1 MLKSGGEGMFKEF
14 VGRLGDDIRRAWDE
28 LPKGTRREL
37 AHALGLMPR
46 DLKRWRGLIDQAV
59 EQVRLA
65 TGDKQQVAIVG
76 PTNVG
81 KSTLYNML
89 IRSSGDRA
97 RVSAVPGTTRIPQ
110 QADAGLFVIIDT
122 PGADAVGAVGVEEKE
137 RALAAASRVDLLM
150 VLFDATHGIRAPE
163 KALFDELMALGK
175 PTVVAL
181 NKIDLVTREKAKV
194 LGTTAATLGLDSEQ
208 LIPLSAKKGQ
218 GIDRLLLAVAKSEP
232 GIVAALGAALPEYR
246 WKLAQTVIGRAAST
260 AAAIAVTPLPFLDFF
275 PLVGIQTAMVLG
287 VARIYAYKITL
298 ARMRELISTFGIGL
312 LGRTLFYELS
322 KFGGPPGWLVASG
335 VAAGTTFALGYAS
348 IAWFD
353 RGERLSR
360 QAVRRISRVVSQ
372 AVTEQLK
379 NLGRRKPQRITLR
392 QRVKETLDDLPDPE
406 KEMGD

>member
-1 MLKSGGEGMFKEF
+1 MTMGEGLFKEF
-14 VGRLGDDIRRAWDE
+14 VGKLGEDIRRAWDE

-46 DLKRWRGLIDQAV
+46 DLKGWRGLIDQAV

-97 RVSAVPGTTRIPQ
+97 RVSAMPGTTRIPQ

-181 NKIDLVTREKAKV
+181 NKVDLVTREKEKV
-194 LGTTAATLGLDSEQ
+194 LGTTAAALGLESEQ

-379 NLGRRKPQRITLR
+379 NLGQRKPQRITLR
-392 QRVKETLDDLPDPE
+392 QRIKETLDDLPDPE
-406 KEMGD
+406 KEMCD

>member
-1 MLKSGGEGMFKEF
+1 MGEGLFTEF
-14 VGRLGDDIRRAWDE
+14 VGKLGEDIRRAWDE

-46 DLKRWRGLIDQAV
+46 DLKGWRGLIDQAV

-76 PTNVG
+76 PTSVG

-89 IRSSGDRA
+89 IRSSGGRA

-122 PGADAVGAVGVEEKE
+122 PRADAVGAVGVEEKE
-137 RALAAASRVDLLM
+137 RALAAAGRVDLLM

-163 KALFDELMALGK
+163 KALFDELMELGK

-181 NKIDLVTREKAKV
+181 NKVDLVTREKVKV
-194 LGTTAATLGLDSEQ
+194 LGTTAAALGLDSEQ
-208 LIPLSAKKGQ
+208 LIPLSAKKSQ

-260 AAAIAVTPLPFLDFF
+260 ATAIAVTPLPFLDFF

-322 KFGGPPGWLVASG
+322 KFSGPPGWLVASG

-353 RGERLSR
+353 RGGRLSR

-379 NLGRRKPQRITLR
+379 NLGQRKPQRITLR

-406 KEMGD
+406 KEMCD